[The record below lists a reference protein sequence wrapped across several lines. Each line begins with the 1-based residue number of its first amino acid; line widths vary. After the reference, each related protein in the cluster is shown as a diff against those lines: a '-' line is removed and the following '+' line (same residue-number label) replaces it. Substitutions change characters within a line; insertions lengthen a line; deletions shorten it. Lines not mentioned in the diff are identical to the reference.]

1 MSSPYDFS
9 ALPHDSLVTSLRS
22 CQCLDCADAC
32 VFEITQ
38 ISLPSAFHKNAS
50 TNAKTHKKTVT
61 VMRRDYLGL
70 LVPCKR
76 VSSSQALANTFEHKA
91 DIVM

>member
-1 MSSPYDFS
+1 M
-9 ALPHDSLVTSLRS
+9 AIEDSL
-22 CQCLDCADAC
+22 
-32 VFEITQ
+32 E
-38 ISLPSAFHKNAS
+38 KY
-50 TNAKTHKKTVT
+50 
-61 VMRRDYLGL
+61 RDYLGL